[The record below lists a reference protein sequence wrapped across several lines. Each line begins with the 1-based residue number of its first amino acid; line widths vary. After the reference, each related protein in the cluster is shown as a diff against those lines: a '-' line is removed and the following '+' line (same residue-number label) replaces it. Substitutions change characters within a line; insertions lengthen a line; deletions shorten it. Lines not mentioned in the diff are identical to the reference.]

1 MVLACPYNLTT
12 LHYYIITLLRFHF
25 STFLFRTFAVG
36 TDIFVPDVKTG
47 RQWFAWM
54 MDNLPL
60 DQLIWE
66 TASAVL
72 AERCW
77 IPIEGFH
84 KLSLPFFCLSKL
96 SEGDFVDFASK
107 RGSGTRVVTA
117 GKNEQRRGRTHNF
130 RKNSK

>member
-47 RQWFAWM
+47 REWFAWM

-107 RGSGTRVVTA
+107 RGSGTRVVTTVKTSKEE
-117 GKNEQRRGRTHNF
+117 GGRIISE
-130 RKNSK
+130 KNSK